1 MGVSEVH
8 FPLSIFLYDLKIN
21 FRYWNCA
28 CHDQIWHLR
37 RQKFACP
44 KVVLSFFQKFPKFFG
59 IFNGENTLFTKSDKK
74 WSSFRKKLLYFFH
87 FHSGVTVVTLF
98 LGRSALKSTDVNW
111 TKKSMEDQVGF
122 YENRQFKFFNPRG
135 IDYSNISD
143 QRKAPKYMD

>member
-1 MGVSEVH
+1 M
-8 FPLSIFLYDLKIN
+8 FPS
-21 FRYWNCA
+21 
-28 CHDQIWHLR
+28 
-37 RQKFACP
+37 
-44 KVVLSFFQKFPKFFG
+44 KFFFAADHPYLEG
-59 IFNGENTLFTKSDKK
+59 ANGRKANNYYKSMPGLTLR
-74 WSSFRKKLLYFFH
+74 SFRKHKNLIPLFTVMGV
-87 FHSGVTVVTLF
+87 GVTVVTLF